1 MLDIKL
7 KRGQEQRICDALK
20 GALLKLARRV
30 AELEGTPPPEV
41 EDRAGELAAEV
52 YAEELGR
59 SPRTVSRRASR

>member
-30 AELEGTPPPEV
+30 AELEGTPPREV

-59 SPRTVSRRASR
+59 SRPPARRARR

>member
-20 GALLKLARRV
+20 GALLNLARRV
-30 AELEGTPPPEV
+30 AELEGTSPREV

-52 YAEELGR
+52 YAAELGR
-59 SPRTVSRRASR
+59 SPRPASRRARR

>member
-7 KRGQEQRICDALK
+7 ERGQEQRICDALK
-20 GALLKLARRV
+20 EALLKLERRV
-30 AELEGTPPPEV
+30 AELEGVPPREV

-59 SPRTVSRRASR
+59 SPRPASRRARR